1 VLYNLQKYETSPAL
15 PNFFCISLIFLGTF
29 FLLNLML
36 AVIMESYVLGEQKEL
51 ENSES
56 MLEMEQEELNK
67 RLKLLEENFQEST
80 N

>member
-1 VLYNLQKYETSPAL
+1 
-15 PNFFCISLIFLGTF
+15 
-29 FLLNLML
+29 ML